1 MVKVEWDTNIYK
13 KFSELYSIRLFEKSV
28 ITTGFSRT
36 DTLLFP
42 ISAPLG
48 IEILESVDQILN
60 IKTGHTML
68 MSKVVMEV
76 PEELDAVYDLKRI

>member
-13 KFSELYSIRLFEKSV
+13 KFGELYRIRLFEKSV

-36 DTLLFP
+36 DTWLFL

-48 IEILESVDQILN
+48 IEILESADQIVN